1 MPFFAGS
8 YPYTVDNKGRMNIPA
23 SFRKQLTEGQGDSN
37 VFITLNKIDFFQYLC
52 ILTQDHFQSIS
63 SEPAQ
68 ASGGPLKPN
77 PKMMR
82 ELLDIMMQVQECHYD
97 EQGRLIVPKKFLEH
111 ANIKG
116 QVIIVGVR
124 DYLQLWDPD
133 TLKRYMDAFGLGEP
147 RPKAP

>member
-8 YPYTVDNKGRMNIPA
+8 YPYTIDNKGRMNIPA
-23 SFRKQLTEGQGDSN
+23 SFRKQLAEAAGDSS
-37 VFITLNKIDFFQYLC
+37 VFITLNKVDQFQYLC

-77 PKMMR
+77 PHMMR

-111 ANIKG
+111 ASIRG
-116 QVIIVGVR
+116 QVMIVGVR

-133 TLKRYMDAFGLGEP
+133 TLKRYMDSF
-147 RPKAP
+147 APASPGPGQF